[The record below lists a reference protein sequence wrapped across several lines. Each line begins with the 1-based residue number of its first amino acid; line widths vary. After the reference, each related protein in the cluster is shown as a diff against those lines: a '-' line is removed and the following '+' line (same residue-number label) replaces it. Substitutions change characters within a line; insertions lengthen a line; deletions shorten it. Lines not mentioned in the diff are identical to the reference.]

1 MTTPASGALTTD
13 FEMMTAVAGRID
25 VRNDELRAMLRTFI
39 GQMASVP
46 TAVWG
51 GAAAARFREVVE
63 RWDAE
68 SQKLH
73 AALQRISETIRMNER
88 TLREVADAHSHT
100 ITATGGSL

>member
-25 VRNDELRAMLRTFI
+25 VRNDELRSMLRAFMGRMT
-39 GQMASVP
+39 GVP

-51 GAAAARFREVVE
+51 GAAAARFREVVD

-68 SQKLH
+68 SLTLY
-73 AALQRISETIRMNER
+73 AALQRISENIRANER
-88 TLREVADAHSHT
+88 TLREVADAHSHA
-100 ITATGGSL
+100 IAVTGGTL